1 MPRSIELGGDLVV
14 KNMKKLTKLT
24 AEQQAMIIPHKEM
37 WLNKFYQNKGIDK
50 ELATEQIKWL
60 YNFCGQ
66 KEPVVM
72 FMDSPFGSQIL
83 LSGVKKDN
91 IGQNIEQN
99 IGKNIRANIWDNIWA
114 NIGANIGAN
123 IRANISD
130 NIERIE
136 LPIGA
141 NIWANIGQN
150 IRQSIGQNIK
160 QNIKQNIRQSIGQI
174 KQNIRQSIGRTV
186 ARRYFII

>member
-91 IGQNIEQN
+91 IGQKSTHTFMRINTKSVIF
-99 IGKNIRANIWDNIWA
+99 IFSIMHFSIRKCW
-114 NIGANIGAN
+114 
-123 IRANISD
+123 R
-130 NIERIE
+130 
-136 LPIGA
+136 
-141 NIWANIGQN
+141 
-150 IRQSIGQNIK
+150 
-160 QNIKQNIRQSIGQI
+160 
-174 KQNIRQSIGRTV
+174 
-186 ARRYFII
+186 FF